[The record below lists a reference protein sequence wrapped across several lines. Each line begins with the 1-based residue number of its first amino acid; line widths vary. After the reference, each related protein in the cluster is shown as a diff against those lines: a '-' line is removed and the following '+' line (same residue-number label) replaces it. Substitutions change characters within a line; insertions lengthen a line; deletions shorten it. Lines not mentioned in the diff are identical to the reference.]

1 MTKRIFSLLL
11 ALLLLLPLSLAQV
24 TAASANEAKIEG
36 VTLHVGATLEAR
48 FYISAPENS
57 LEVGVSI
64 GDTRIKGVPGED
76 GRWVVSFAGI
86 SSVDMGTVYEVV
98 PYHFVTKRVEGDP
111 YRFSV
116 QDYAMRLLGREDT
129 AAETRAAL
137 IALLNFGAAC
147 QTGAESYVH
156 NLPNEY
162 LSEADKIV
170 PEGAY
175 ESHFTFE
182 GVGGVEGGYEDTMLS
197 IVFVDTLMF
206 KVSANITEAH
216 DGVLTLEIADNPAFE
231 NSRAYEMKKDTKTG
245 LYETTTDGLYLNAL
259 SRVYYLRI
267 NRGER
272 LGKTFTYSV
281 ESYCYEIL
289 REDTE
294 VETSDFKKR
303 FAHAMMALSRALNVM

>member
-11 ALLLLLPLSLAQV
+11 ALLLLLPLSLMQV
-24 TAASANEAKIEG
+24 AAASAKEATIEG

-48 FYISAPENS
+48 FYIAAPENS
-57 LEVGVSI
+57 LEVGVSV
-64 GDTRIKGVPGED
+64 GDTRIKGVPAED
-76 GRWVVSFAGI
+76 GRWVVSLAGI
-86 SSVDMGTVYEVV
+86 SAVDMGTVYEVV
-98 PYHFVTKRVEGDP
+98 PYHFITKRVEGDG

-116 QDYAMRLLGREDT
+116 QDYAMRLLGRADT
-129 AAETRAAL
+129 SAEARAAL

-147 QTGAESYVH
+147 QTGAETYVH

-162 LSEADKIV
+162 LSDADKIT
-170 PEGAY
+170 PEGSY

-197 IVFVDTLMF
+197 IVFADELMF
-206 KVSANITEAH
+206 KVSVNITEAI
-216 DGVLTLEIADNPAFE
+216 DVTLRLEIADNPAFE
-231 NSRAYEMKKDTKTG
+231 NSSTYEMKKDTKTG
-245 LYETTTDGLYLNAL
+245 LYETNTDGLYLNAL

-267 NRGER
+267 NRGDR

-289 REDTE
+289 REDAE
-294 VETSDFKKR
+294 IETSEFKKG
-303 FAHAMMALSRALNVM
+303 FAHAMMALSRALNAM